1 MTVRLIAKIFD
12 RTISECR
19 FLASTM
25 NSKNSNAEK
34 QIRTNKVC
42 NMRRS
47 LLNVK
52 ILLIAALIVTA
63 IIGVYGI
70 ELGIRVS
77 TGNGR
82 FEILGVVVILLV
94 VLFFADLILLAEH
107 IKTNK
112 GKFSKSILSKDTSKL
127 S

>member
-1 MTVRLIAKIFD
+1 
-12 RTISECR
+12 
-19 FLASTM
+19 
-25 NSKNSNAEK
+25 
-34 QIRTNKVC
+34 
-42 NMRRS
+42 MRRP

-63 IIGVYGI
+63 VIGVYGI

-82 FEILGVVVILLV
+82 FEILGAVVILLV
-94 VLFFADLILLAEH
+94 LLFFADLILLAEH
-107 IKTNK
+107 KKTNK
-112 GKFSKSILSKDTSKL
+112 GKFSKSILSKGKSKL

>member
-1 MTVRLIAKIFD
+1 MSRP
-12 RTISECR
+12 
-19 FLASTM
+19 
-25 NSKNSNAEK
+25 
-34 QIRTNKVC
+34 
-42 NMRRS
+42 

-82 FEILGVVVILLV
+82 SEILGVVVILLV
-94 VLFFADLILLAEH
+94 LLFFADLILLAEH
-107 IKTNK
+107 KKTNK
-112 GKFSKSILSKDTSKL
+112 KFSKIILSNDKSKL